1 MIYICTK
8 YGFDICI
15 ISGSYGGHRQHTTD
29 DGLQTTYD
37 GQKPGVLHKL
47 PTGELKSNKFI
58 QNIQKEKMDEKTI
71 LGNIGLL
78 QLVTKQT

>member
-1 MIYICTK
+1 MV
-8 YGFDICI
+8 D
-15 ISGSYGGHRQHTTD
+15 TD
-29 DGLQTTYD
+29 NTQQMMDYRRLRRT
-37 GQKPGVLHKL
+37 KPGVLHKL
-47 PTGELKSNKFI
+47 PTGELKSNNLI